1 MELGLFCIFLITIVS
16 EPAAFDLDSAYY
28 RYEPLEYDTT
38 FHEITTVRLQDTL
51 EGDPKTLRIS
61 GAKDFSFDAKQGF
74 DQGLKVDIAGEVEG
88 VNIEGSLSD
97 KATPSSTVR
106 ISEIE
111 RVSLKAFTKNFS
123 GGIGN
128 LTMELPF
135 GIRDEIRGGRIGIHT
150 EDRKRNVNA
159 SYAINRGIH
168 ARVQFPGEEGKQSP
182 YFLDGPVIASSERVY
197 IAQGLSRPALLN
209 RETDYYIDY
218 ENGIVSFTNNHII
231 TSHTRIEVEYQKA
244 IEDYL
249 NIYQQAD
256 GTLNVG
262 GIEIRGLYRV
272 SSDDKDNPLAFVL
285 NPAEIESLTLAG
297 DSANVLHTY
306 ADTTSEGSYI
316 LEDDHFLYVGQGN
329 GDYDVTFFYVGEGNG
344 EYVYDPALSAFA
356 YRGPGLGNYSPSRA
370 LPLPYREEFY
380 GLSTELYRTLTV
392 HLYGS
397 RVDRNT
403 FSPLGDGDNN
413 GFGYRAR
420 FDRTIG
426 FASIK
431 CEYINYGDNF
441 LSPAGREDVDY
452 QYVWNTREPME
463 ELGDLS
469 LGLAPKDY
477 LKLNVGYGMLNRKHR
492 RRFLTLQ
499 PFFFLFGYE
508 SIDSLNR
515 YFAGFTKNWNRLLLK
530 GRYETFGAVQIVT
543 YGTQYATSKNT
554 SIGINGSYDRD
565 SLSSGIMNTINFTT
579 SAVTLALGHRSLNDT
594 TFYFGN
600 AGIRYSHKGLSF
612 FGDLQQTQRYSQKR
626 DEAYIKVDKG
636 TGDYVY
642 DPLTN
647 SYIRKEG
654 GDYVRKVFLLPDF
667 TRVITRN
674 YGVEIGYAIASFD
687 ANGRF
692 YYIDEK
698 DFRSHSEDI
707 MLSMDIARYDVALNL
722 RQNIQEDARYA
733 LATNSISERTAT
745 LTTSILAFAGRFEI
759 LRTNERIGDN
769 EKERRYTY
777 RGEVSYDIV
786 EQPIVRP
793 KAGYGYSTMRS
804 QYFAELDIRQH
815 APKTGILF
823 SLPFKSIRGKI
834 ETSAEFVYRLYNI
847 EEIPFFFAA
856 NEPPGLTTILGALTS
871 FGVGENT
878 VFNLIYRIEFRPDE
892 KPNQNLRLQSR
903 IRF

>member
-1 MELGLFCIFLITIVS
+1 MELGILCILLIRIVS

-28 RYEPLEYDTT
+28 RYEPLEYDTS
-38 FHEITTVRLQDTL
+38 FHEITAVRSQDTL

-61 GAKDFSFDAKQGF
+61 GAKDFSFDVKQGF

-88 VNIEGSLSD
+88 VNIEGNLSD

-111 RVSLKAFTKNFS
+111 RVSLKASTKNFS

-128 LTMELPF
+128 LALDLPF
-135 GIRDEIRGGRIGIHT
+135 GIRDEIRGGQIGFHT
-150 EDRKRNVNA
+150 EDRRRNVNA
-159 SYAINRGIH
+159 SYAINRGTH
-168 ARVQFPGEEGKQSP
+168 ARMQFSGEEGKQSP
-182 YFLDGPVIASSERVY
+182 YFLDGPVIAGSERVY
-197 IAQGLSRPALLN
+197 IAQGLSRPVLLN
-209 RETDYYIDY
+209 RETDYYVDY

-249 NIYQQAD
+249 NTYQQTD

-262 GIEIRGLYRV
+262 DIEIRGLYRV
-272 SSDDKDNPLAFVL
+272 SSDDKDNPLTFVL
-285 NPAEIESLTLAG
+285 NPAEIESLGLAG
-297 DSANVLHTY
+297 DSASVLHTY
-306 ADTTSEGSYI
+306 ADTTSEGSYV

-329 GDYDVTFFYVGEGNG
+329 GEYDVTFFYVGEGNG
-344 EYVYDPALSAFA
+344 EYVYDPMVSAFS
-356 YRGPGLGNYSPSRA
+356 YQGPGLGNYSPTRA
-370 LPLPYREEFY
+370 LPLPRREEFF
-380 GLSTELYRTLTV
+380 GLSTEFYKTFTV
-392 HLYGS
+392 HVYGS
-397 RVDRNT
+397 RLDHNT
-403 FSPLGDGDNN
+403 FSPLGDQDND
-413 GFGYRAR
+413 GFGYLTRL
-420 FDRTIG
+420 DKTIG

-441 LSPAGREDVDY
+441 FSPAGREDVDY
-452 QYVWNTREPME
+452 QYVWNTREPLE
-463 ELGDLS
+463 ELADFS

-477 LKLNVGYGMLNRKHR
+477 LKLDMGYGMLNRKYR

-499 PFFFLFGYE
+499 PFFFLIGYE

-515 YFAGFTKNWNRLLLK
+515 YFAGFTKNWARLLLT
-530 GRYETFGAVQIVT
+530 GRYETYGAVQIVT
-543 YGTQYATSKNT
+543 YGTQYAIGKNIG
-554 SIGINGSYDRD
+554 IGINGNYDRD
-565 SLSSGIMNTINFTT
+565 SLSSGIMNKINFNT
-579 SAVTLALGHRSLNDT
+579 SPVTLTLGHRSLNDT

-600 AGIRYSHKGLSF
+600 AAIRYSHKGLSL

-626 DEAYIKVDKG
+626 DEAYVKVDAG
-636 TGDYVY
+636 RGDYVY
-642 DPLTN
+642 DPVTN
-647 SYIRKEG
+647 TYIKKEG

-674 YGVEIGYAIASFD
+674 YGFEIGYSRTSFD

-698 DFRSHSEDI
+698 DFRSHSEDF
-707 MLSMDIARYDVALNL
+707 MLSFDVARYDVALNL

-733 LATNSISERTAT
+733 LATNSITERSAT
-745 LTTSILAFAGRFEI
+745 LTPSILAFAGRFEI
-759 LRTNERIGDN
+759 QTTTEKIGDS
-769 EKERRYTY
+769 EKERRYSY

-786 EQPIVRP
+786 ERPIVRP
-793 KAGYGYSTMRS
+793 KAGYTYSTIRS

-815 APKTGILF
+815 APKSGILF
-823 SLPFKSIRGKI
+823 SFPFKSIRGKV
-834 ETSAEFVYRLYNI
+834 ETSVEFVYRLYNI

-856 NEPPGLTTILGALTS
+856 NEPQGLTTILTALTS
-871 FGVGENT
+871 FGVGANT
-878 VFNLIYRIEFRPDE
+878 VFNLIYRIEFGPDE
-892 KPNQNLRLQSR
+892 KPNQNFRLQSR